1 MSHALTIGTK
11 GLPPAIRADAERST
25 AEDDPRKMVSELREA
40 LQGSL
45 RDSWNPDIN
54 RMAATLTEINPSD
67 YAAGKRKGDARRV
80 DRSGWA
86 TMPDRI
92 MKDANVRLSADV
104 AAMENAMRQAHPSGD
119 ADPIRWIIW
128 AGMGGS
134 AEIVRLLSGSK
145 QVRATATR
153 ERTIFVLDSTDR
165 QALGGILDRISDG
178 RPEALGTALEK
189 TVVIGVSLGM
199 TSEEPVINMTA
210 LDAIFEASGMS
221 VGVRGAHFWG
231 MTLEGSTVHE
241 FLKVKGWGDHRV
253 PLQLDGDRRSTLSGR
268 NSYVSRV
275 GLLPLTL
282 LGIDVTSHLASQ
294 AAPHFTDEDRE
305 EAFRAAAAIV
315 AAERAGLTQPTLLLP
330 EVFEAA
336 AFWLMQETEESLGK
350 NREHLV
356 KIDAPESES
365 DVVLDRP
372 GVPARRL
379 FVDVRIAGEDAA
391 KSKWAD
397 LRRRLV
403 DTGAPVL
410 LVTLSKAPGA
420 LGALPALLHFW
431 THVVAGIGYAWQSD
445 TVGQYYVEGYKKY
458 VQLSI
463 LEAMKH
469 GGFGD
474 YTFDVVNTPE
484 VTVAKQRW
492 LLRPDRERGS
502 IKTTGQ
508 WRDLFGSDQKA
519 TFEGVTLYFEAA
531 LGKGRVRRP
540 EAMDASDVYAAW
552 LSSAGRDAGVSFA
565 ELTFFG
571 DMSYTT
577 AGRAALGEWERLR
590 RDVIDGVGLLG
601 HVVEGP
607 RDNHSRLEMSMAGR
621 NEGIIT
627 LATGAFAAL
636 DRPAADVPPHL
647 RAYPADYLA
656 LQALATYWAYRDEG
670 RRIVLLAGDI
680 TPEWVARFREQVRRK
695 LGRASLALEGASR

>member
-1 MSHALTIGTK
+1 MSHALTVGTK
-11 GLPPAIRADAERST
+11 SLTAAIRADAERLI
-25 AEDDPRKMVSELREA
+25 EQNDPRKMVGELNDA
-40 LQGSL
+40 LRGSL
-45 RDSWNPDIN
+45 AESWDPDIN
-54 RMAATLTEINPSD
+54 RMAATLTEINPAD

-80 DRSGWA
+80 DRSGWV

-92 MKDANVRLSADV
+92 IGDANVRLSADV
-104 AAMENAMRQAHPSGD
+104 AAIESALEKTHPGGD
-119 ADPIRWIIW
+119 GDPIRWIIW

-134 AEIVRLLSGSK
+134 AEIVRLIAGSK
-145 QVRATATR
+145 QVQATATR
-153 ERTIFVLDSTDR
+153 RRSIFVLDSTDR
-165 QALGGILDRISDG
+165 EALGGVLAQISEG
-178 RPEALGTALEK
+178 RPEALGFALVK
-189 TVVIGVSLGM
+189 TIVIGVSLGM

-221 VGVRGAHFWG
+221 VQDRGAHFWG

-253 PLQLDGDRRSTLSGR
+253 PLQLDGDKRSTLSGR

-282 LGIDVTSHLASQ
+282 LGIDATSHLASQ
-294 AAPHFTDEDRE
+294 AAPHFTDGDRE

-330 EVFEAA
+330 EGFEAA

-350 NREHLV
+350 NRDHLI
-356 KIDAPESES
+356 KIDAPQTES
-365 DVVLDRP
+365 DMAADRP
-372 GVPARRL
+372 GGQPRRL
-379 FVDVRIAGEDAA
+379 FIDVRMEGEDGAQ
-391 KSKWAD
+391 SKWAA
-397 LRRRLV
+397 LRRRLG

-410 LVTLSKAPGA
+410 AITLSKTGGA
-420 LGALPALLHFW
+420 LGAVPTLLHFW
-431 THVVAGIGYAWQSD
+431 THVIAGIGYAWQAD

-458 VQLSI
+458 VQISI
-463 LEAMKH
+463 LEAMKQ

-474 YTFDVVNTPE
+474 YSFDVVNTPE

-502 IKTTGQ
+502 IKTTKQ
-508 WRDLFGSDQKA
+508 WRDLFGSAETA
-519 TFEGVTLYFEAA
+519 TFDRVTLYFEAA
-531 LGKGRVRRP
+531 LGRGHVKALAGS
-540 EAMDASDVYAAW
+540 DASDVYAAW
-552 LSSAGRDAGVSFA
+552 LTTAAKDGGVSFA

-571 DMSYTT
+571 DMNYTT
-577 AGRAALGEWERLR
+577 AGHALLTQWDRFK
-590 RDVIDGVGLLG
+590 RDLFDGIKLLG

-627 LATGAFAAL
+627 LATGSFAEL
-636 DRPAADVPPHL
+636 DRPATDVAPHL
-647 RAYPADYLA
+647 RTYPADYLA

-670 RRIVLLAGDI
+670 RRIVVLSGEI
-680 TPEWVARFREQVRRK
+680 TPEWVERFCAEVRKK
-695 LGRASLALEGASR
+695 LGRASLALQGASR